1 METAGTVTPQDATPQ
16 HSEYKSEQA
25 TEQAAAPQPWA
36 FGGWLFLL
44 GFGIWL
50 GPFRLLFN
58 LWGLYQPL
66 FSDGNFSDIL
76 HAASAGFI
84 LLIFTEMLINLL
96 MLALSVYLIY
106 LFMRKSRLLPK
117 YFFIL
122 AAMAATFLLGDTLIT
137 SLMFPQLEV
146 WTDDIIKSLCSSA
159 FALGIWVP
167 YLYLSER
174 AKNTFVN

>member
-1 METAGTVTPQDATPQ
+1 METAGTVTPQDATLQ
-16 HSEYKSEQA
+16 NSEYKSEQPA
-25 TEQAAAPQPWA
+25 EQAAPPQPWA

-44 GFGIWL
+44 GFGICI

-122 AAMAATFLLGDTLIT
+122 AAMAATFLLVDTLIT

-146 WTDDIIKSLCSSA
+146 WTNDIIKSLCSSA

-167 YLYLSER
+167 YLYMSER
-174 AKNTFVN
+174 AKNTFVC

>member
-1 METAGTVTPQDATPQ
+1 MDMTGTATPP
-16 HSEYKSEQA
+16 EA
-25 TEQAAAPQPWA
+25 TTPHTGPTLEIAPQIAPPAQPWE

-44 GFGIWL
+44 GFGICI
-50 GPFRLLFN
+50 GPFRLLFS
-58 LWGLYQPL
+58 LWGLYQPF

-76 HAASAGFI
+76 HAASVGFI

-122 AAMAATFLLGDTLIT
+122 ATMAATFLLVDTLIT

-146 WTDDIIKSLCSSA
+146 WTNDIIKSLCSSA

-167 YLYLSER
+167 YLYMSER
-174 AKNTFVN
+174 AKNTFVC